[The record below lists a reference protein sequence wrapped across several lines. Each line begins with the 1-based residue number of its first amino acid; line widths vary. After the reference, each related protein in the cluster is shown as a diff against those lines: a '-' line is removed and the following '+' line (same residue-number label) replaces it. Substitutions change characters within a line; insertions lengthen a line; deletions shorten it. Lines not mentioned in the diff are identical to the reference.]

1 MFLLCRDDTQTNI
14 CIKISRLLTTGYTR
28 THQVIELFF
37 ISFVHNPSPA
47 FLHTLMINMPPKI
60 LITSSIIYS
69 QKKKIPQKLR
79 PFSFRRFVATRK
91 KKIIQTIYL
100 RVKRGQAR
108 ARSSNWQPKVR
119 KVLNFL
125 HDDELPSSH
134 LHQSARFFCRFE
146 RDYLW
151 PTDVRNRLIGA
162 EAEGLAARGGSLW
175 IISARLI
182 IPRSAPQKPAGLI
195 LTSGGLSL
203 SRSEESWAPWG
214 HWRMQ
219 GLTRRDELGLWE
231 YFS

>member
-1 MFLLCRDDTQTNI
+1 
-14 CIKISRLLTTGYTR
+14 
-28 THQVIELFF
+28 
-37 ISFVHNPSPA
+37 
-47 FLHTLMINMPPKI
+47 MINMPPKI

-69 QKKKIPQKLR
+69 QKKSHKNSALF
-79 PFSFRRFVATRK
+79 PFADLWPRE

-134 LHQSARFFCRFE
+134 LHQSTRFFCRFE

-203 SRSEESWAPWG
+203 SLSVGGILGSLGPLKNAWVNETRWVGVVRVLFLDSNQTL
-214 HWRMQ
+214 R
-219 GLTRRDELGLWE
+219 GLTFNGTLFQHKFILNA
-231 YFS
+231 SNLK

>member
-28 THQVIELFF
+28 THQVIELFC
-37 ISFVHNPSPA
+37 ISFVHNPFPA

-69 QKKKIPQKLR
+69 QKKSHKNSALF
-79 PFSFRRFVATRK
+79 PFADLWPRE

>member
-1 MFLLCRDDTQTNI
+1 
-14 CIKISRLLTTGYTR
+14 
-28 THQVIELFF
+28 
-37 ISFVHNPSPA
+37 
-47 FLHTLMINMPPKI
+47 MINMPPKI

-69 QKKKIPQKLR
+69 QKKSHKNSALF
-79 PFSFRRFVATRK
+79 PFADLWPRE

-134 LHQSARFFCRFE
+134 LHQSARFFCQFE

-203 SRSEESWAPWG
+203 SLSVGGILGSLGPLKNAWVNETRWVGVVRVLFLDSNQTL
-214 HWRMQ
+214 R
-219 GLTRRDELGLWE
+219 GLTFNGTLFQHKFILNA
-231 YFS
+231 SNLK